1 MVRLDKYLA
10 DAGIGTRSEVKKIIK
25 AGKVKID
32 NEIIKDPNTKFDE
45 NKSEVSVNS
54 MPISKRQK
62 FRYFMLN
69 KPQGVVSATEDNFHK
84 TVLDVLYENATNADT
99 LKDTSATT
107 TNASVTSSADASAA
121 TTNASVTSSADA
133 SAASLAKVNVAT
145 TDSLA
150 TSHDLSD
157 LKKRNLFPVGRLDID
172 TEGLLLITDDGE
184 LSHSLLSPKKHVD
197 KTYYA
202 VVSGKVTKE
211 DIEIFSNPMDI
222 GKTTKNSKGETL
234 SHEEEIVKPAKL
246 EIIRVGTAA
255 EILTALSDKKLENID
270 NGEPSKDTSLYSE
283 IHITIQEGKFHQVKR
298 MFQKINKP
306 VCFLKRISM
315 GNLTLDPS
323 LPTGQYREI
332 QIEEIIKLK

>member
-84 TVLDVLYENATNADT
+84 TVLDVLYENATSADA
-99 LKDTSATT
+99 LKDTSTTT
-107 TNASVTSSADASAA
+107 TNTSA
-121 TTNASVTSSADA
+121 TPTNASATSLADA
-133 SAASLAKVNVAT
+133 NAASLAKVNVAT
-145 TDSLA
+145 ADSLA

-255 EILTALSDKKLENID
+255 EILTALSDKKLENIG

>member
-84 TVLDVLYENATNADT
+84 TVLDVLYENATSADT

-107 TNASVTSSADASAA
+107 TNASATSLADANA
-121 TTNASVTSSADA
+121 TT
-133 SAASLAKVNVAT
+133 LAKVNVAT
-145 TDSLA
+145 ADSLA

-157 LKKRNLFPVGRLDID
+157 LKKRNLFPVGRLDIN

-255 EILTALSDKKLENID
+255 EILTALSDKKLENIG

>member
-84 TVLDVLYENATNADT
+84 TVLDVLYENATSADT

-107 TNASVTSSADASAA
+107 TNASATSLADANA
-121 TTNASVTSSADA
+121 TT
-133 SAASLAKVNVAT
+133 LAKVNVAT
-145 TDSLA
+145 ADSLA

-255 EILTALSDKKLENID
+255 EILTALSDKKLENIG